1 MANKMYFEDNI
12 DYKLCGRYNMKL
24 LFKSIYLFLLGVYA
38 ECYKKRFDYVMDKAI
53 KNGGNIASASL
64 TRMSNRCYALYTR
77 FKECE
82 KELRCDMERRKI

>member
-1 MANKMYFEDNI
+1 
-12 DYKLCGRYNMKL
+12 MKL

-38 ECYKKRFDYVMDKAI
+38 ECYKKRFDYVMDKTI

-82 KELRCDMERRKI
+82 KELRCDIERRKI